1 MNIHFKDKKL
11 FNQLMQNKIF
21 EIEVG
26 SYMYNLQNENSD
38 KDILVIYIDSI
49 FNRGTLNSH
58 HQLQYNDEN
67 NNINYIFTSLEQFC
81 LNITTGDSTINY
93 EVLVQGKFKEK
104 FEDLYYALNYYN
116 TKIIK
121 SYLGMAKR
129 DLKTIRKRYDPKTAS
144 HFIRGL
150 YFAEAIIYNKN
161 IFEKVHYKSE
171 VLQGIKSG
179 SYILSDNEYSF
190 WELRMNELRNS
201 LEDKQID
208 AVRLLEIETEIS
220 KINLEFSDLLYNKI
234 QSKKYF
240 IRAHLFN
247 DFGYLIK
254 L

>member
-1 MNIHFKDKKL
+1 MNIHFKNKKL
-11 FNQLMQNKIF
+11 FNELMQNKIF

-38 KDILVIYIDSI
+38 KDILIIYIDSV

-81 LNITTGDSTINY
+81 LNIITGDSTINY
-93 EVLVQGKFKEK
+93 EVLQSNEFKKKFPNLR
-104 FEDLYYALNYYN
+104 DALNYYN

-129 DLKTIRKRYDPKTAS
+129 DLKTIRKRYNPKTAS

-150 YFAEAIIYNKN
+150 YFAEAIMNNEHIFNLDLRFLKN
-161 IFEKVHYKSE
+161 IKAGECDLSSTNLSAYEYKM
-171 VLQGIKSG
+171 
-179 SYILSDNEYSF
+179 NN
-190 WELRMNELRNS
+190 LRES

-208 AVRLLEIETEIS
+208 AVRLLEIETEIGNIT
-220 KINLEFSDLLYNKI
+220 KKYIDFIYREID
-234 QSKKYF
+234 SKKYF

-247 DFGYLIK
+247 EFGYLI
-254 L
+254 